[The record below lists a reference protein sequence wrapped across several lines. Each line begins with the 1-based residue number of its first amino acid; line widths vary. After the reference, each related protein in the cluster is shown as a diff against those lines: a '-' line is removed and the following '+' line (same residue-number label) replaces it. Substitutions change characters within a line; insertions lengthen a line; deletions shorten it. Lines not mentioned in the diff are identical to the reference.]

1 MTPAALTDYD
11 HGISAVDTEYIRPR
25 LDASHLIVESGRAAF
40 VDTGTNDSVPKL
52 LDALHQK
59 GLDADAVDYVF
70 LTHIHLDHAGGAGQ
84 LMRELPNAYCVVHPR
99 GAAHMA
105 EPSKL
110 IAGTQAVYGEQ
121 LAREMYGDILPIDAD
136 RILEPGHGDSY
147 ELAGRRLSAY
157 YTEGH
162 ARHHYVLH
170 DAKAAAVFTGD
181 SFGLSYR
188 DLDTDAGA
196 FIFPTTTPTHF
207 DPEQAHLSVDR
218 IMGLQPDRLYLTHYS
233 EVTEL
238 DRLAADMH
246 RDLDAFV
253 AIAESAI
260 SASERVSV
268 IRQGLFDH
276 LAGRIRAHG
285 FPGDTDAIRNIIW
298 MDTEL
303 NAQGLD
309 IWLTRQGH

>member
-40 VDTGTNDSVPKL
+40 VDTGTNNSVPKL
-52 LDALHQK
+52 LDALRQK
-59 GLDADAVDYVF
+59 NLRPDDVDYVF
-70 LTHIHLDHAGGAGQ
+70 LTHIHLDHAGGAGR
-84 LMRELPNAYCVVHPR
+84 LMRELPNARCVVHPR

-110 IAGTQAVYGEQ
+110 IAGTQAVYGEA
-121 LAREMYGDILPIDAD
+121 LAYEMYGDILPIDAE
-136 RILEPGHGDSY
+136 RILEPDDGESY
-147 ELAGRRLSAY
+147 ELAGRRLTAY

-170 DAKAAAVFTGD
+170 DPTACAVFTGD

-188 DLDTDAGA
+188 DLDTEAGA

-207 DPEQAHLSVDR
+207 DPEQAHVSVDR
-218 IMGLQPDRLYLTHYS
+218 IMGLEPKRLYLTHYS

-246 RDLDAFV
+246 HHLDAFV
-253 AIAESAI
+253 AISKDAI
-260 SASERVSV
+260 PARERVSV
-268 IRQGLFDH
+268 IRKGLFDH
-276 LAGRIRAHG
+276 LADRIRAHG
-285 FPGDTDAIRNIIW
+285 FKGDTEAIRNIIW
-298 MDTEL
+298 MDCEL

-309 IWLTRQGH
+309 IWLKRQGQ

>member
-1 MTPAALTDYD
+1 MTRAALTDYD

-25 LDASHLIVESGRAAF
+25 LDASHLIIESGRAAF
-40 VDTGTNDSVPKL
+40 VDTGTNNSVPKL
-52 LDALHQK
+52 KDALAQKDLDA
-59 GLDADAVDYVF
+59 AAVDYVF

-84 LMRELPNAYCVVHPR
+84 LMRELPNARCVVHPR
-99 GAAHMA
+99 GASHMA

-110 IAGTQAVYGEQ
+110 IAGTQAVYGEA
-121 LAREMYGDILPIDAD
+121 LAYEMYGDIVPIDAD
-136 RILEPGHGDSY
+136 RILQPDDGETY
-147 ELAGRRLSAY
+147 ELAGRKLTAY

-170 DAKAAAVFTGD
+170 DPTAAAVFTGD

-188 DLDTDAGA
+188 DLDTAAGA

-207 DPEQAHLSVDR
+207 DPEQAHISIDR
-218 IMGLQPDRLYLTHYS
+218 IMGLKPARLFLTHYS

-246 RDLDAFV
+246 NDLDAFV
-253 AIAESAI
+253 AIARSAI
-260 SASERVSV
+260 DADERVAV
-268 IRQGLFDH
+268 IREGLFGH
-276 LAGRIRAHG
+276 LADRIRAHG
-285 FPGDTDAIRNIIW
+285 FSGGTDDIRHIIG
-298 MDTEL
+298 MDAEL

-309 IWLTRQGH
+309 IWLKRQGH